1 MSTATIG
8 IEALAQTVL
17 DLTDEDR
24 QSLAAIADVETAAF
38 EEYFSDYTTARAL
51 MVCKGCHGG

>member
-8 IEALAQTVL
+8 IEALALSVL
-17 DLTDEDR
+17 DLTDED
-24 QSLAAIADVETAAF
+24 QQTLAAIADVETAAF